1 MGRNTQKRG
10 NRMPKL
16 TIQDYKA
23 IIENQKK
30 KIEYLEN
37 TIENFESIQ
46 RGKCCDCC
54 EECVQDLSDLKIRCM
69 PFEDEYFKNVSY
81 EMIAQLAKKSI
92 RLTSD
97 NCAMKHKLEDIAE
110 VLDNSEHGQ
119 YIKKIIDRE
128 N

>member
-1 MGRNTQKRG
+1 
-10 NRMPKL
+10 MPKL

-54 EECVQDLSDLKIRCM
+54 EECVQDLSDLKIKCI

-81 EMIAQLAKKSI
+81 ETIAQLAKKSI

-97 NCAMKHKLEDIAE
+97 NCAMQHKLEDIAE
-110 VLDNSEHGQ
+110 VLDNSELGE